1 MALGVTTEVVARDLL
16 ASMNTDAGF
25 LNAIKWIDYRY
36 KQLCSRVR
44 FFAFVTYAKSANT
57 KSPLESL
64 LA

>member
-44 FFAFVTYAKSANT
+44 F
-57 KSPLESL
+57 LESL